1 MVTIPE
7 SIINDIIDQ
16 YQDEVKYLTDLK
28 HLASEQPDLIAFI
41 DQENYSLLT
50 NDEIA
55 LLEYLTLVIYFSSMK
70 MIEKTIQIQ
79 GKSLEAAEE
88 DNWNTFNEIT
98 AKSFFNKLDSFFKD
112 YPQEDLLALVEDS
125 IQQVLL
131 ILSIAKKNNKNY
143 YLIPIWDVK
152 KGFKYFYF

>member
-28 HLASEQPDLIAFI
+28 HLSSEQPDLIAFI

-125 IQQVLL
+125 IQQDEDNIVTPVGRE
-131 ILSIAKKNNKNY
+131 IIFVACKSI
-143 YLIPIWDVK
+143 IDTIHS
-152 KGFKYFYF
+152 

>member
-88 DNWNTFNEIT
+88 DNWNTFNELT

-125 IQQVLL
+125 IQQDEDNIVTPVGRE
-131 ILSIAKKNNKNY
+131 IIFVACKSIIDT
-143 YLIPIWDVK
+143 LHQ
-152 KGFKYFYF
+152 

>member
-16 YQDEVKYLTDLK
+16 YQDEQKYLTDLK
-28 HLASEQPDLIAFI
+28 QLSSEQPDLIAFI

-88 DNWNTFNEIT
+88 DNWNTFNELT

-125 IQQVLL
+125 IQQDEDNIVTPVGRE
-131 ILSIAKKNNKNY
+131 IIFVACKSI
-143 YLIPIWDVK
+143 IDTIHS
-152 KGFKYFYF
+152 

>member
-16 YQDEVKYLTDLK
+16 YQDEVKYLNDLK
-28 HLASEQPDLIAFI
+28 HLSSEQPDLIAFI

-125 IQQVLL
+125 IQQDEDNIVTPVGRE
-131 ILSIAKKNNKNY
+131 IIFVACKSI
-143 YLIPIWDVK
+143 IDTIHS
-152 KGFKYFYF
+152 

>member
-125 IQQVLL
+125 IQQDEDNIVTPVGRE
-131 ILSIAKKNNKNY
+131 IIFVACKSIIDTLHQCK
-143 YLIPIWDVK
+143 
-152 KGFKYFYF
+152 

>member
-16 YQDEVKYLTDLK
+16 YQDEQKYLTDLK

-125 IQQVLL
+125 IQQDEDNIVH
-131 ILSIAKKNNKNY
+131 SSRQRNHFCC
-143 YLIPIWDVK
+143 V
-152 KGFKYFYF
+152 

>member
-16 YQDEVKYLTDLK
+16 YQDEQKYLTDLK
-28 HLASEQPDLIAFI
+28 QLASEQPDLIAFI

-125 IQQVLL
+125 IQQDEDNIVTPVGRE
-131 ILSIAKKNNKNY
+131 IIFVACKSI
-143 YLIPIWDVK
+143 IDTIHS
-152 KGFKYFYF
+152 

>member
-79 GKSLEAAEE
+79 GKSLEVAEE
-88 DNWNTFNEIT
+88 DNWNKFNEIT

-125 IQQVLL
+125 IQQDEDNIVTPVGRE
-131 ILSIAKKNNKNY
+131 IIFVACKSI
-143 YLIPIWDVK
+143 IDTIHS
-152 KGFKYFYF
+152 

>member
-28 HLASEQPDLIAFI
+28 HLSSEQPDLIAFI

-88 DNWNTFNEIT
+88 DNWNTFNELT

-125 IQQVLL
+125 IQQDEDNIVTPVGRE
-131 ILSIAKKNNKNY
+131 IIFVACKSIIDTLHQCK
-143 YLIPIWDVK
+143 
-152 KGFKYFYF
+152 

>member
-7 SIINDIIDQ
+7 SIINDIVDQ
-16 YQDEVKYLTDLK
+16 YQDEQKYLTDLK
-28 HLASEQPDLIAFI
+28 QLSSEQPDLIAFI

-125 IQQVLL
+125 IQQDEDNIVTPVGRE
-131 ILSIAKKNNKNY
+131 IIFVACKSI
-143 YLIPIWDVK
+143 IDTIHS
-152 KGFKYFYF
+152 

>member
-28 HLASEQPDLIAFI
+28 HLSSEQPDLIAFI

-88 DNWNTFNEIT
+88 DNWNTFNELT

-125 IQQVLL
+125 IQQDEDNIVTPVGRE
-131 ILSIAKKNNKNY
+131 IIFVACKSI
-143 YLIPIWDVK
+143 IDTIHS
-152 KGFKYFYF
+152 

>member
-125 IQQVLL
+125 IQQDEDNIVTPVGRE
-131 ILSIAKKNNKNY
+131 IIFVACKSI
-143 YLIPIWDVK
+143 IDTIHS
-152 KGFKYFYF
+152 

>member
-1 MVTIPE
+1 MVTVPE

-98 AKSFFNKLDSFFKD
+98 TKSFFNKLDSFFKD

-125 IQQVLL
+125 IQQDEDNIVTPVGRE
-131 ILSIAKKNNKNY
+131 IIFVACKSIIDT
-143 YLIPIWDVK
+143 LHQCR
-152 KGFKYFYF
+152 

>member
-16 YQDEVKYLTDLK
+16 YQDEQKYLTDLK
-28 HLASEQPDLIAFI
+28 SLANEQPDLIAFI

-70 MIEKTIQIQ
+70 LIEKTNQIQ
-79 GKSLEAAEE
+79 GKNLEAAEE

-98 AKSFFNKLDSFFKD
+98 AKSFFNKLDAFFKD
-112 YPQEDLLALVEDS
+112 YAQEDLLALVEDS
-125 IQQVLL
+125 IQPDEENTVTPVGRE
-131 ILSIAKKNNKNY
+131 IIFVASKSIIDTIHQCK
-143 YLIPIWDVK
+143 
-152 KGFKYFYF
+152 

>member
-88 DNWNTFNEIT
+88 DNWNTFNELT

-125 IQQVLL
+125 IQQDEDNIVTPVGRE
-131 ILSIAKKNNKNY
+131 IIFVACKSI
-143 YLIPIWDVK
+143 IDTIHS
-152 KGFKYFYF
+152 

>member
-79 GKSLEAAEE
+79 GKSLEVAEE

-125 IQQVLL
+125 IQQDEDNIVTPVGRE
-131 ILSIAKKNNKNY
+131 IIFVACKSI
-143 YLIPIWDVK
+143 IDTIHS
-152 KGFKYFYF
+152 

>member
-28 HLASEQPDLIAFI
+28 HLSSEQPDLIAFI

-125 IQQVLL
+125 IQQDEDNIVTPVGRE
-131 ILSIAKKNNKNY
+131 IIFVACKSI
-143 YLIPIWDVK
+143 IDTIHT
-152 KGFKYFYF
+152 

>member
-28 HLASEQPDLIAFI
+28 HLSSEQPDLIAFI

-125 IQQVLL
+125 IQQDEDNIVTPVGRE
-131 ILSIAKKNNKNY
+131 IIFVACESIIDTLHQCK
-143 YLIPIWDVK
+143 
-152 KGFKYFYF
+152 

>member
-28 HLASEQPDLIAFI
+28 HLSSEQPDLIAFI

-70 MIEKTIQIQ
+70 IIEKTIQIQ

-125 IQQVLL
+125 IQQDEDNIVTPVGRE
-131 ILSIAKKNNKNY
+131 IIFVACKSI
-143 YLIPIWDVK
+143 IDTIHS
-152 KGFKYFYF
+152 

>member
-16 YQDEVKYLTDLK
+16 YQDEQKYLTDLK
-28 HLASEQPDLIAFI
+28 HLSSEQPDLIAFI

-70 MIEKTIQIQ
+70 IIEKTIQIQ

-125 IQQVLL
+125 IQQDEDNIVTPVGRE
-131 ILSIAKKNNKNY
+131 IIFVACKSI
-143 YLIPIWDVK
+143 IDTIHS
-152 KGFKYFYF
+152 

>member
-16 YQDEVKYLTDLK
+16 YQDEQKYLTDLK
-28 HLASEQPDLIAFI
+28 QLSSEQPDLIAFI

-125 IQQVLL
+125 IQQDEDNIVTPVGRE
-131 ILSIAKKNNKNY
+131 IIFVACKSI
-143 YLIPIWDVK
+143 IDTIHS
-152 KGFKYFYF
+152 

>member
-28 HLASEQPDLIAFI
+28 HLSSEQPVLIAFI

-88 DNWNTFNEIT
+88 DNWNKFNEIT

-125 IQQVLL
+125 IQQDEDNIVTPVGRE
-131 ILSIAKKNNKNY
+131 IIFVACKSI
-143 YLIPIWDVK
+143 IDTIHS
-152 KGFKYFYF
+152 

>member
-28 HLASEQPDLIAFI
+28 QLASEQPDLIAFI

-125 IQQVLL
+125 IQQDEDNIVTPVGRE
-131 ILSIAKKNNKNY
+131 IIFVACKSI
-143 YLIPIWDVK
+143 IDTIHS
-152 KGFKYFYF
+152 

>member
-28 HLASEQPDLIAFI
+28 QLSSEQPDLIAFI

-88 DNWNTFNEIT
+88 DNWNTFNELT

-125 IQQVLL
+125 IQQDEDNIVTPVGRE
-131 ILSIAKKNNKNY
+131 IIFVACKSIIDTLHQCK
-143 YLIPIWDVK
+143 
-152 KGFKYFYF
+152 

>member
-16 YQDEVKYLTDLK
+16 YQDEVKYLNDLK
-28 HLASEQPDLIAFI
+28 QLASEQPDLIAFI

-88 DNWNTFNEIT
+88 DNWNKFNEIT

-125 IQQVLL
+125 IQQDEDNIVTPVGRE
-131 ILSIAKKNNKNY
+131 IIFVACKSI
-143 YLIPIWDVK
+143 IDTIHS
-152 KGFKYFYF
+152 

>member
-28 HLASEQPDLIAFI
+28 QLASEQPDLIAFI

-70 MIEKTIQIQ
+70 IIEKTIQIQ

-125 IQQVLL
+125 IQQDEDNIVTPVGRE
-131 ILSIAKKNNKNY
+131 IIFVACKSI
-143 YLIPIWDVK
+143 IDTIHS
-152 KGFKYFYF
+152 

>member
-16 YQDEVKYLTDLK
+16 YQDEQKYLTDLK
-28 HLASEQPDLIAFI
+28 QLASEQPDLIAFI

-70 MIEKTIQIQ
+70 IIEKTIQIQ

-125 IQQVLL
+125 IQQDEDNIVTPVGRE
-131 ILSIAKKNNKNY
+131 IIFVACKSI
-143 YLIPIWDVK
+143 IDTIHS
-152 KGFKYFYF
+152 

>member
-88 DNWNTFNEIT
+88 DNWNKFNEIT

-125 IQQVLL
+125 IQQDEDNIVTPVGRE
-131 ILSIAKKNNKNY
+131 IIFVACKSI
-143 YLIPIWDVK
+143 IDTIHS
-152 KGFKYFYF
+152 

>member
-16 YQDEVKYLTDLK
+16 YQDEQKYLTDLK
-28 HLASEQPDLIAFI
+28 QLASEQPDLIAFI

-88 DNWNTFNEIT
+88 DNWNKFNEIT

-125 IQQVLL
+125 IQQDEDNIVTPVGRE
-131 ILSIAKKNNKNY
+131 IIFVACKSI
-143 YLIPIWDVK
+143 IDTIHS
-152 KGFKYFYF
+152 

>member
-16 YQDEVKYLTDLK
+16 YQDEQKYLTDLK
-28 HLASEQPDLIAFI
+28 QLASEQPDLIAFI

-79 GKSLEAAEE
+79 GKSLEAAKE

-125 IQQVLL
+125 IQQDEDNIVTPVGRE
-131 ILSIAKKNNKNY
+131 IIFVACKSI
-143 YLIPIWDVK
+143 IDTIHS
-152 KGFKYFYF
+152 

>member
-16 YQDEVKYLTDLK
+16 YQDEQKYLTDLK
-28 HLASEQPDLIAFI
+28 QLSSEQPDLIAFI

-88 DNWNTFNEIT
+88 DNWNKFNEIT

-125 IQQVLL
+125 IQQDEDNIVTPVGRE
-131 ILSIAKKNNKNY
+131 IIFVACKSI
-143 YLIPIWDVK
+143 IDTIHS
-152 KGFKYFYF
+152 